1 MSVEGNFL
9 YASRGN
15 GNTSSGPKTN
25 YLDIFNISDPS
36 NPTLVNSF
44 SFPATWDTENLLIHN
59 DIVYLSAGG
68 AVISRVDISNPS
80 APLMLDPL
88 YHEETEGFAFY
99 GVGARDNILYA
110 SDYVSSKI
118 FDELI
123 DRKMIKGNK
132 LNQKLSDFSYVKKK
146 IKLNSGNI
154 L

>member
-15 GNTSSGPKTN
+15 GNTSNQPKTN

-88 YHEETEGFAFY
+88 YHEETEGFEFY

-118 FDELI
+118 F
-123 DRKMIKGNK
+123 
-132 LNQKLSDFSYVKKK
+132 SYN
-146 IKLNSGNI
+146 ITNSNDPQYIGYVDQATSFTTSCTY
-154 L
+154 